1 MAKIK
6 LLRIKNFLGIDE
18 LELGAGKVNIISGP
32 TGSGKSSIVE
42 GLEKLFTNKNRR
54 TEVIKH
60 GETEASLFVELDN
73 GLEIDRKLRTDKS
86 PYLKCR
92 KENEGVPSTEAY
104 IRKLI
109 RGDIFRPI
117 DWVNQDIKTQTKSI
131 LGMLE
136 IGWTKEN
143 IISWFGEL
151 PSNIDYEQ
159 HILQI
164 LKSIEN
170 KYFKDREEV
179 NRNITE
185 LKTQVKV
192 IVDELPV
199 GYDGEVWRD
208 KNLQELY
215 NKVSEAQRINGFIE
229 QAKALQEHYEDKL
242 KAIES
247 DKENEINKTK
257 LKFREQ
263 AQDIKDIIE
272 LSKTK
277 IEKAKETINGVD
289 VTYKT
294 GLKSI
299 ELDNQKAKSDLEI
312 ELQTKIQELKAEY
325 AERSLLVDKKSN
337 EDKEKLKKQL
347 EVTKEESKDIISI
360 HESKIAAKEQEL
372 LSIDTLEEQEIKA
385 IEEKAVHSIELEKER
400 SGKASEYLE
409 QHEPVDVEP
418 LEFEANKV
426 AEMQSYLREWDRML
440 NIRDGILADKERYSA
455 DLTAKITKARELPQ
469 ELLKKA
475 KMPIEGISV
484 DSDGLIRIKGVLI
497 DGLSD
502 GEKLKL
508 AMTIARAQAGELKL
522 ICLDRFESLNPQAQE
537 ELKEEMKKD
546 EFQYFVTSTNS
557 DEFTIEVIE

>member
-192 IVDELPV
+192 IVDELPP
-199 GYDGEVWRD
+199 GYVGEVWRE

-215 NKVSEAQRINGFIE
+215 NKVSETQRINGFIE
-229 QAKALQEHYEDKL
+229 QARALQEHYEDKL

-247 DKENEINKTK
+247 DKENEINKIK

-272 LSKTK
+272 LSKNK
-277 IEKAKETINGVD
+277 IEKAKTKIDSVGETQNNIRIKLEAEEEKEIQAIREKYRNLV
-289 VTYKT
+289 
-294 GLKSI
+294 I
-299 ELDNQKAKSDLEI
+299 EKVKEI
-312 ELQTKIQELKAEY
+312 EVQAEEQKELIY
-325 AERSLLVDKKSN
+325 IN
-337 EDKEKLKKQL
+337 EN
-347 EVTKEESKDIISI
+347 
-360 HESKIAAKEQEL
+360 KIAAKEQEL

-385 IEEKAVHSIELEKER
+385 IEEKALHSIELEKER
-400 SGKASEYLE
+400 IGKASEYLE
-409 QHEPVDVEP
+409 QHEPEDIEP

-440 NIRDGILADKERYSA
+440 NIRDGILADKERYAA

-484 DSDGLIRIKGVLI
+484 DSNGLIRIKGVLI

-537 ELKEEMKKD
+537 ELKDEMKKD

>member
-192 IVDELPV
+192 IVDELPP
-199 GYDGEVWRD
+199 GYDGEVWKE

-215 NKVSEAQRINGFIE
+215 NKVSETQRINGFIE

-247 DKENEINKTK
+247 DKENEINKIK

-263 AQDIKDIIE
+263 AQDINDIIE
-272 LSKTK
+272 LSKNK
-277 IEKAKETINGVD
+277 IEKAKTKIDSVGETQNNIRIKLEAEEEKEIQAIREKYRNLV
-289 VTYKT
+289 
-294 GLKSI
+294 I
-299 ELDNQKAKSDLEI
+299 EKVKEI
-312 ELQTKIQELKAEY
+312 EVQAEEQKELIY
-325 AERSLLVDKKSN
+325 IN
-337 EDKEKLKKQL
+337 EN
-347 EVTKEESKDIISI
+347 
-360 HESKIAAKEQEL
+360 KIAAKEQEL

-385 IEEKAVHSIELEKER
+385 IEEKALHSIELEKER
-400 SGKASEYLE
+400 IGKASEYLE
-409 QHEPVDVEP
+409 QHEPEDIEP

-440 NIRDGILADKERYSA
+440 NIRDGILADKERYAA

-537 ELKEEMKKD
+537 ELKDEMKKD